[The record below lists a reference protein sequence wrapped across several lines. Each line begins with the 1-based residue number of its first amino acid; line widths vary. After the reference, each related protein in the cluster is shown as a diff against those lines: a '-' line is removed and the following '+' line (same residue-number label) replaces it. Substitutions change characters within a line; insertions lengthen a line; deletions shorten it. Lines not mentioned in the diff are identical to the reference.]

1 MKLAQAQNFCFEV
14 LPNPLR
20 FFVCFSHYRNV
31 SYVSVKPKLEKS
43 CFLWRETA
51 HRWGFAH
58 AFPTWNFVPSWF
70 WIGGLC
76 SCHWS
81 HAPQHARVRLG
92 AFQWLLRCRG
102 SAYHAISICYQY
114 YGHILNPT
122 WRWDVKRYMFH
133 EFFRFFRW
141 HLALASFRS
150 RTLFGSNRQ
159 DAAWCDSPWL
169 GACDPLLC
177 HPTGSKKT
185 LDLMRCTP
193 PKFNMEPENNG
204 FQTDFPFPGTYFRVP
219 C

>member
-1 MKLAQAQNFCFEV
+1 MVWPFVQEMGLSIPGSTECSFLMKLAQAQNFCFEV

-20 FFVCFSHYRNV
+20 FFVCFSRYRNV

-114 YGHILNPT
+114 YGHISNPT
-122 WRWDVKRYMFH
+122 
-133 EFFRFFRW
+133 
-141 HLALASFRS
+141 
-150 RTLFGSNRQ
+150 
-159 DAAWCDSPWL
+159 
-169 GACDPLLC
+169 
-177 HPTGSKKT
+177 
-185 LDLMRCTP
+185 
-193 PKFNMEPENNG
+193 
-204 FQTDFPFPGTYFRVP
+204 
-219 C
+219 